1 MKIQKV
7 FLIVF
12 SVNFLKCLYVQA
24 IGHRLFT
31 RLSFYKK
38 GWRPLASNW
47 HLFAAVISKNAAY
60 EHLCSLHRL
69 TEKHY
74 DYWPSPFRRVSIHN
88 EIPVCGSN

>member
-12 SVNFLKCLYVQA
+12 SVIFLKCLYVQA

-38 GWRPLASNW
+38 GRHLPASNW
-47 HLFAAVISKNAAY
+47 HLFAAVISKNAVY
-60 EHLCSLHRL
+60 EHLYSLHRL
-69 TEKHY
+69 TAQHY
-74 DYWPSPFRRVSIHN
+74 DYWPPAFSRLSLHN
-88 EIPVCGSN
+88 EIPV